1 MDTIRILVVDDHQ
14 VVREGLRHMLQLE
27 SDIEVAGEASNAKEA
42 LAQVE
47 SLSPDIILMDIKM
60 PGIDGI
66 ELTRQLKEK
75 QPFCNVIMLTLYD
88 EYLAEAMEA
97 GAVGYLLKDA
107 KRAELTQAI
116 RQVHHGEVVISESI
130 TAKPR
135 IEYEE
140 RFGKKA
146 EGNLL
151 PEPNGPMPEEVQMVI
166 PPPADANQ
174 LIRFVSRAE
183 DMLQSR
189 MLQMVGSW
197 RGDTA
202 ITIALP
208 KPTLLANI
216 LNKLGEMPEVGTIGE
231 KPLTGRA
238 DPGLFKKV
246 ATMPRLKTR
255 IRKTIFITLKNGK
268 AGEQA
273 KQSDKE
279 QAIDIRP

>member
-1 MDTIRILVVDDHQ
+1 MEKDIRILLVDDHQ
-14 VVREGLRHMLQLE
+14 VVREGLQHMLKQE
-27 SDIEVAGEASNAKEA
+27 EDMEVVGQSANGEEA
-42 LAQVE
+42 LSQVE
-47 SLSPDIILMDIKM
+47 MLSPNIILMDIKM
-60 PGIDGI
+60 PGVDGI

-88 EYLAEAMEA
+88 EYLAEAIEA

-130 TAKPR
+130 TANSR
-135 IEYEE
+135 VEYEE

-146 EGNLL
+146 KGSLIQ
-151 PEPNGPMPEEVQMVI
+151 EPGGPMPEEIQMVMS
-166 PPPADANQ
+166 PPVDANQ
-174 LIRFVSRAE
+174 LIRFVSRVE
-183 DMLQSR
+183 EMLQSH

-208 KPTLLANI
+208 KPTPFEDI
-216 LNKLGEMPEVGTIGE
+216 LNKLGEMSEVGTIGE
-231 KPLTGRA
+231 EPLTGGA
-238 DPGLFKKV
+238 NSSLFKKV

-255 IRKTIFITLKNGK
+255 IRKTIFVTLKN
-268 AGEQA
+268 
-273 KQSDKE
+273 DKT
-279 QAIDIRP
+279 